1 MHVDAILES
10 GRMSITARNL
20 ADRARLRE
28 IHGRQRVEKRK
39 AVEKVANELSLLKKK
54 RVIICDALR
63 GIHA

>member
-1 MHVDAILES
+1 
-10 GRMSITARNL
+10 MSITARNL